1 MIGKQ
6 NIFGGNHVWMR
17 PGNTRA
23 LIRKSSTRCSAKHLG
38 QWPTS
43 STPLGK
49 HQLHPHLPASLLSP
63 LPTPSAPPS
72 SFNLGQAGGWEEG
85 PRPKR
90 WLPEFSYRGG
100 APAPKPRSGLE
111 WHLLMPSS
119 PGSHWN
125 FQQGASYHLQ
135 TISCNDFTQRFHATV
150 PNILRIPRISSH
162 QARCILSP
170 HGRTM
175 NSLQHRSNPN
185 PM

>member
-23 LIRKSSTRCSAKHLG
+23 LIRKSSTRCSATHLSH
-38 QWPTS
+38 WPTS
-43 STPLGK
+43 STPLGE

-63 LPTPSAPPS
+63 LPTPSAPFPPPS
-72 SFNLGQAGGWEEG
+72 IWARTGGGRKGQDRKDGYPSF
-85 PRPKR
+85 PI
-90 WLPEFSYRGG
+90 GG
-100 APAPKPRSGLE
+100 APAPRPRTGLE
-111 WHLLMPSS
+111 CHLLLPSS

-135 TISCNDFTQRFHATV
+135 TISCNDFMQRFHATV

-170 HGRTM
+170 QGRTI

-185 PM
+185 PV

>member
-1 MIGKQ
+1 MD
-6 NIFGGNHVWMR
+6 
-17 PGNTRA
+17 A
-23 LIRKSSTRCSAKHLG
+23 S
-38 QWPTS
+38 
-43 STPLGK
+43 GK
-49 HQLHPHLPASLLSP
+49 HYERSSYLEANMTGCIPYCVCDSSEPLLAHLSNSFGEA
-63 LPTPSAPPS
+63 PTPSAPPRLPPLS
-72 SFNLGQAGGWEEG
+72 LANPIRPSLLPPSIWARPGGGRKGQDRKDGYPSF
-85 PRPKR
+85 PI
-90 WLPEFSYRGG
+90 GG
-100 APAPKPRSGLE
+100 APAPRPRSGLE
-111 WHLLMPSS
+111 CHLLLPSS

-135 TISCNDFTQRFHATV
+135 TISCNDFMQRFHATV